1 MDVSQI
7 ADLQAAFRQMLAAL
21 WIRAM
26 NNDLTIEE
34 VRALQR
40 GCMAIAI
47 ADRGAQR
54 VLPFPDWDK

>member
-34 VRALQR
+34 VRAL
-40 GCMAIAI
+40 
-47 ADRGAQR
+47 
-54 VLPFPDWDK
+54 